1 MELSKYFSPKKIGIF
16 SLFLLLSWGLLYT
29 WLVLMHIMDEKVAAT
44 LLSSP
49 MIYGCIALSVVS
61 LIIQNK
67 AGAFTEL
74 LLIAFWLM
82 VIFVYLIIT
91 FTVLLNATPDFNDLV
106 FYYECYLILFFWRF
120 AVVPHRENDLNN
132 RVVSLHTLSINR
144 PCPLNRRVVDSLSH
158 HLEQN
163 NSLK

>member
-1 MELSKYFSPKKIGIF
+1 MELSKYFPPKKIGIF

-29 WLVLMHIMDEKVAAT
+29 WLVLMHKMDEKVTAT

-49 MIYGCIALSVVS
+49 LIYGCIALSVVS
-61 LIIQNK
+61 LIIQNR

-91 FTVLLNATPDFNDLV
+91 FTVLLNATPDFDDLV
-106 FYYECYLILFFWRF
+106 FYYECYLILFFGG
-120 AVVPHRENDLNN
+120 A
-132 RVVSLHTLSINR
+132 
-144 PCPLNRRVVDSLSH
+144 PLYLIMRMI
-158 HLEQN
+158 
-163 NSLK
+163 

>member
-1 MELSKYFSPKKIGIF
+1 MELSKYLSPKKIGIF

-67 AGAFTEL
+67 AGAFAEL

-106 FYYECYLILFFWRF
+106 FYYECYLILFFGG
-120 AVVPHRENDLNN
+120 
-132 RVVSLHTLSINR
+132 S
-144 PCPLNRRVVDSLSH
+144 PLYLIVRMI
-158 HLEQN
+158 
-163 NSLK
+163 

>member
-1 MELSKYFSPKKIGIF
+1 MELSKYLSPKKIGIF
-16 SLFLLLSWGLLYT
+16 SLFLLLTWGLLYT
-29 WLVLMHIMDEKVAAT
+29 WLILMHIMDEKVAAT
-44 LLSSP
+44 LPSSP
-49 MIYGCIALSVVS
+49 IIYGCIVLSVVS

-106 FYYECYLILFFWRF
+106 FYYECYLILFFGG
-120 AVVPHRENDLNN
+120 A
-132 RVVSLHTLSINR
+132 
-144 PCPLNRRVVDSLSH
+144 PLYLIMRMI
-158 HLEQN
+158 
-163 NSLK
+163 

>member
-1 MELSKYFSPKKIGIF
+1 MNMELSKYLSPKKIGIF

-67 AGAFTEL
+67 AGAFAEL

-106 FYYECYLILFFWRF
+106 FYYECYLILFFGG
-120 AVVPHRENDLNN
+120 
-132 RVVSLHTLSINR
+132 S
-144 PCPLNRRVVDSLSH
+144 PLYLIVRMI
-158 HLEQN
+158 
-163 NSLK
+163 

>member
-1 MELSKYFSPKKIGIF
+1 MNMELSKYLSPKKIGIF
-16 SLFLLLSWGLLYT
+16 SLFLLLTWGLLYT
-29 WLVLMHIMDEKVAAT
+29 WLILMHKMDEKVATT
-44 LLSSP
+44 LPSSP
-49 MIYGCIALSVVS
+49 IIYGCIALSVVS

-106 FYYECYLILFFWRF
+106 FYYECYLILFFGG
-120 AVVPHRENDLNN
+120 A
-132 RVVSLHTLSINR
+132 
-144 PCPLNRRVVDSLSH
+144 PLYLIMRMI
-158 HLEQN
+158 
-163 NSLK
+163 

>member
-1 MELSKYFSPKKIGIF
+1 MSMELSKYFSPKKIGIF

-61 LIIQNK
+61 LVIQNK

-91 FTVLLNATPDFNDLV
+91 FTVLLNVTPDFNDLV
-106 FYYECYLILFFWRF
+106 FYYECYLILFFGG
-120 AVVPHRENDLNN
+120 
-132 RVVSLHTLSINR
+132 S
-144 PCPLNRRVVDSLSH
+144 PLYLIVRMI
-158 HLEQN
+158 
-163 NSLK
+163 

>member
-29 WLVLMHIMDEKVAAT
+29 WLVLMHKMDEKVAAT

-49 MIYGCIALSVVS
+49 MFYGCIALSVVS

-106 FYYECYLILFFWRF
+106 FYYECYLILFFGG
-120 AVVPHRENDLNN
+120 
-132 RVVSLHTLSINR
+132 S
-144 PCPLNRRVVDSLSH
+144 PLYLIVRMI
-158 HLEQN
+158 
-163 NSLK
+163 

>member
-1 MELSKYFSPKKIGIF
+1 MNMELSKYFSPKKIGIF

-49 MIYGCIALSVVS
+49 MIYGCIALSVFS

-106 FYYECYLILFFWRF
+106 FYYECYLILFFGG
-120 AVVPHRENDLNN
+120 
-132 RVVSLHTLSINR
+132 S
-144 PCPLNRRVVDSLSH
+144 PLYLIVRMI
-158 HLEQN
+158 
-163 NSLK
+163 

>member
-1 MELSKYFSPKKIGIF
+1 MSMDLSKYFSPKKIGIF

-29 WLVLMHIMDEKVAAT
+29 WLVLMHKMDEKVAAT

-106 FYYECYLILFFWRF
+106 FYYECYLILFFGG
-120 AVVPHRENDLNN
+120 
-132 RVVSLHTLSINR
+132 S
-144 PCPLNRRVVDSLSH
+144 PLYLIVRMI
-158 HLEQN
+158 
-163 NSLK
+163 